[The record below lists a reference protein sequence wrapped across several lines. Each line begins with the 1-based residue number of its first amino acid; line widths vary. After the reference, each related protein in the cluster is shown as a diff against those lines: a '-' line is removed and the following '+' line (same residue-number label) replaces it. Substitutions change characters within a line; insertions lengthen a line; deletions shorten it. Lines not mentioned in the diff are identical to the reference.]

1 MTSARKPL
9 QAGPALTLYAILDED
24 GVCCAEVWLAGLPT
38 RVGGQFQTSFE
49 RLTQI
54 GYLMGEERMHPLKCP
69 GTPGVQEI
77 KVHVSPGYRLY
88 VIREGRDWVATHGR
102 KKPKDKR
109 VCEEA
114 KKARTAFA
122 SYQERSQRR

>member
-1 MTSARKPL
+1 
-9 QAGPALTLYAILDED
+9 
-24 GVCCAEVWLAGLPT
+24 
-38 RVGGQFQTSFE
+38 GGQFQTSFE